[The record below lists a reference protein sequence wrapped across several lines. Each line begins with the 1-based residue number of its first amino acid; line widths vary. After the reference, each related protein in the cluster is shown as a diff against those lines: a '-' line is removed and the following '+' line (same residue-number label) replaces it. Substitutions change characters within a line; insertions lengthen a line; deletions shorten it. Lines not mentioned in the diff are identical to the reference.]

1 MMVDVSGILQTLAKK
16 NYYLVAI
23 YDGEYKQYIVEILDP
38 YGEVQSAGL
47 APDFEKSITEALDN
61 ILTKV
66 EFRDEE

>member
-1 MMVDVSGILQTLAKK
+1 MVVSEILQTLAKK

-23 YDGEYKQYIVEILDP
+23 YDGEYNHYVVEILDP

-47 APDFEKSITEALDN
+47 SPSFEKSLTEALDN

-66 EFRDEE
+66 ELNNEE